1 VRFKF
6 CAIILLMTLC
16 VFPAQI
22 FADITEGFETGLPAS
37 SSTSITNSTLAS
49 GVWTV
54 YRGTTSTNKHGGTYA
69 CLLSSS
75 TPGSYIITPSLVAI
89 KSVTFWA
96 RGSGASTLT
105 IEKSVDQGEFAIV
118 KAQSITSGYTSY
130 TIDINETSPD
140 VRIKFTNGTNQSHY
154 IDDISIVT
162 TAVPVITLSSA
173 SLPAFGTVIAG
184 SQSSSASYSVSGKDL
199 FGDIKIKASN
209 GYKISTDDVTFSD
222 SLTLTQSGGS
232 AASQNIFVKFSP
244 STAVGTVEGT
254 LSHSTTAGNTRTV
267 TVSGIAI
274 AGSPSQQPAI
284 AIGEVAGGSI
294 KLLLSGGDGS
304 KKIVVARKGS
314 AVSWIPADGS
324 TISGVSPVF
333 TTAADQGDGNKIVFD
348 GSGNEV
354 TVSGLAVSTTYYFA
368 VFAYN
373 DGSGNSQN
381 YLAENP
387 GTASQSTSAVSGLTA
402 APSLLEFG
410 QVVKNASSSVKSY
423 TLDGNLLMP
432 DAGNITVTAPAG
444 YQVSLTANSGFTSS
458 LIVPYTS
465 GSISAVK
472 VYVRLLPTAIG
483 TYTGAITN
491 IGGGAPQLDV
501 LVNGAGVAPDNGGG
515 KYPVGFASMNARDE
529 DNTTGGTGGQVIRVS
544 DYATLETTL
553 RDLRSDHFPSQAPT
567 ILLISGTL
575 TKSGSEIMYIKDCS
589 NLTVLGEGVEG
600 AKFVGFGFEV
610 EVSHNIIIRN
620 IEFSDCSN
628 DGIDIRDPETHHIW
642 VDHCTFND
650 GTDQDSTA
658 SSHDGALD
666 YKKMATHV
674 TVSWNHFFNH
684 SKTCLFGHTDN
695 EPADTVMCASY
706 HHNWFE
712 KTRQRHPRV
721 RFGKAHVFNNF
732 FDGNDL
738 YSVASTQEADVL
750 MESNYFLNVPYPSY
764 CGYMESDPGDLIE
777 RNNIYDNS
785 GVPQTRGSAFEASK
799 YYSYTPD
806 DPSLIPDLLRQYA
819 GRGKMSFDALYT
831 GIQDN
836 PTKKVDSYTIL
847 RSYPNPFNPSTTLE
861 FTVDARVKSTVKV
874 YNILGKEIALL
885 FSGIAE
891 PGVSYKTRFTGN
903 DMPSGIYFGVL
914 EAGNKKNVQ
923 KMILMK

>member
-1 VRFKF
+1 MRYNFFLV
-6 CAIILLMTLC
+6 ILFLQVS
-16 VFPAQI
+16 VFSIEA
-22 FADITEGFETGLPAS
+22 FADISEGFETGLPGSAT
-37 SSTSITNSTLAS
+37 TSITNCTLAS

-54 YRGTTSTNKHGGTYA
+54 YRGAASTTKHGGTYA

-89 KSVTFWA
+89 KSATFWV
-96 RGSGASTLT
+96 RGSGASTIT
-105 IEKSVDQGEFAIV
+105 IEKSVDQGDFVIV
-118 KAQSITSGYTSY
+118 KTQSITSGYTSY

-140 VRIKFTNGTNQSHY
+140 VRLKFTNGTTQSHY

-184 SQSSSASYSVSGKDL
+184 NQSLSASYAISGKDL
-199 FGDIKIKASN
+199 LGDIRIKASQD
-209 GYKISTDDVTFSD
+209 YKISLDDAAFVD
-222 SLTLTQSGGS
+222 SLTLAQSGGS
-232 AASQNIFVKFSP
+232 LSQQNIYVKFSP
-244 STAVGTVEGT
+244 ASASGTVVGA
-254 LSHSTTAGNTRTV
+254 LSHSTAGGNTRTV

-274 AGSPSQQPAI
+274 ASSPSQQPVI
-284 AIGEVAGGSI
+284 TIGEVTGSSI
-294 KLLLSGGDGS
+294 KLSLSGGDGT
-304 KKIVVARKGS
+304 KKIVVAKKGS
-314 AVSWIPADGS
+314 MVNWSPTDGS
-324 TISGVSPVF
+324 TISGVSSVF
-333 TTAADQGDGNKIVFD
+333 TSATDQGDGNKIVFE

-354 TVSGLAVSTTYYFA
+354 TVSGLAVSATYYFA
-368 VFAYN
+368 AYAYN
-373 DGSGNSQN
+373 DGSNNSQN
-381 YLAENP
+381 YLSENP
-387 GTASQSTSAVSGLTA
+387 GTASQTTPSVAGLTA
-402 APSLLEFG
+402 TPSMLDFG
-410 QVVKNASSSVKSY
+410 QVVKNASSAVKSY
-423 TLDGNLLMP
+423 TLDGNLLTP

-444 YQVSLTANSGFTSS
+444 YQVSLTSNSGFASS
-458 LIVPYTS
+458 LVVPYS
-465 GSISAVK
+465 AGSISSAII
-472 VYVRLLPTAIG
+472 YVRLLPTTIG
-483 TYTGAITN
+483 NYSGTISHV
-491 IGGGAPQLDV
+491 GGGAPELDV
-501 LVNGAGVAPDNGGG
+501 LVNGDCVAPDNGGG
-515 KYPVGFASMNARDE
+515 RFPIGFASMNTRDE
-529 DNTTGGTGGQVIRVS
+529 NGTTGGTGGQVIRVS

-575 TKSGSEIMYIKDCS
+575 TKSGSEIVYIKDCS

-650 GTDQDSTA
+650 GADQDSTA
-658 SSHDGALD
+658 SGHDGALD

-674 TVSWNHFFNH
+674 TVSWNHFYNH

-738 YSVASTQEADVL
+738 YAVASTQEADVL

-777 RNNIYDNS
+777 RNNIFDNS
-785 GVPQTRGSAFEASK
+785 GSPQTRGSAFEASK
-799 YYSYTPD
+799 YYNYTPD
-806 DPSLIPDLLRQYA
+806 DPSLIPDLLRQYS
-819 GRGKMSFDALYT
+819 GRGKMSFDTLYT
-831 GIQDN
+831 DVKDA
-836 PTKKVDSYTIL
+836 PTLKVDRYMVL
-847 RSYPNPFNPSTTLE
+847 KSYPNPFNPSTTLE
-861 FTVDARVKSTVKV
+861 FTVDSKSKSTVRV
-874 YNILGKEIALL
+874 YDILGKEVAML
-885 FSGIAE
+885 FSGATE
-891 PGVSYKTRFTGN
+891 PGVQYTTRFSGAN
-903 DMPSGIYFGVL
+903 LPSGIYFGVL
-914 EAGNKKNVQ
+914 EAGNKKVLQ
-923 KMILMK
+923 KMLLMK

>member
-1 VRFKF
+1 MQKHLIRYVVIF
-6 CAIILLMTLC
+6 LL
-16 VFPAQI
+16 I
-22 FADITEGFETGLPAS
+22 FLSEVYADINEGFETGLPGS
-37 SSTSITNSTLAS
+37 SSATISNSTLAS

-54 YRGTTSTNKHGGTYA
+54 YRGTATTTKHAGTYA

-75 TPGSYIITPSLVAI
+75 TPGAYIITPSLVAI

-105 IEKSVDQGEFAIV
+105 IEKSVDQGEFAII
-118 KAQSITSGYTSY
+118 KSQSITSGYTSY

-140 VRIKFTNGTNQSHY
+140 VRLKFTNGTTQSHY
-154 IDDISIVT
+154 IDDISIIT
-162 TAVPVITLSSA
+162 TAVPVISLSST
-173 SLPAFGTVIAG
+173 SLTPFSTVIAG
-184 SQSSSASYSVSGKDL
+184 SQSSSKSYSVSGHDL
-199 FGDIKIKASN
+199 FGDIKIKASQE
-209 GYKISTDDVTFSD
+209 YKISTDDITYVD

-232 AASQNIFVKFSP
+232 VTTQNIYVKFSP
-244 STAVGTVEGT
+244 SAALGTVTGT
-254 LSHSTTAGNTRTV
+254 ISHSTTAGNTRTV

-274 AGSPSQQPAI
+274 ASSPSQQPI
-284 AIGEVAGGSI
+284 IGIGEVTGSSI
-294 KLLLSGGDGS
+294 KLYLSGGDGT
-304 KKIVVARKGS
+304 KKIVVAKKGS
-314 AVSWIPADGS
+314 AVNWAPVDGS
-324 TISGVSPVF
+324 KISGVSPVF
-333 TTAADQGDGNKIVFD
+333 TTATDQGDGNKIIFE

-354 TVSGLAVSTTYYFA
+354 VVSGLAVSTTYYFA
-368 VFAYN
+368 AFAYN
-373 DGSGNSQN
+373 DGSNNSQN
-381 YLAENP
+381 YLNENP
-387 GTASQSTSAVSGLTA
+387 ATASQSTPAVAGLTA

-410 QVVKNASSSVKSY
+410 QVVKNASSTVKSY
-423 TLDGNLLMP
+423 TLDGNLLVP

-444 YQVSLTANSGFTSS
+444 YQVSFVSNSGFASS
-458 LIVPYTS
+458 LIVPYTA
-465 GSISAVK
+465 GSISSVK
-472 VYVRLLPTAIG
+472 IYVRLLPTAIG
-483 TYTGAITN
+483 NYSGAISHV
-491 IGGGAPQLDV
+491 GGSAPELDV
-501 LVNGAGVAPDNGGG
+501 LVNGDGVAPDNGGG
-515 KYPVGFASMNARDE
+515 RFPVGFASMNARDE
-529 DNTTGGTGGQVIRVS
+529 NNTTGGTGGQVIRVS

-650 GTDQDSTA
+650 GADQDSTA
-658 SSHDGALD
+658 SGHDGALD

-738 YSVASTQEADVL
+738 YAVASTQEADVL

-777 RNNIYDNS
+777 RNNIFDNS
-785 GVPQTRGSAFEASK
+785 GAPQTRGSAFEASK
-799 YYSYTPD
+799 YYNYTPD
-806 DPSLIPDLLRQYA
+806 DPSLIPDLLRQYS
-819 GRGKMSFDALYT
+819 GRGKMSFDTLYT
-831 GIQDN
+831 DVQDA
-836 PTKKVDSYTIL
+836 PTPKVEKYTIL

-885 FSGIAE
+885 FNGVTE
-891 PGVSYKTRFTGN
+891 PGVSYKTKFTG
-903 DMPSGIYFGVL
+903 
-914 EAGNKKNVQ
+914 E
-923 KMILMK
+923 